1 MCEYP
6 QGPEEEV
13 GSPRA
18 GVAGSCG
25 LPAVENMGAGEG
37 GMFSSLARGPL
48 GATPFGHGEA
58 GRPALWLRTI
68 STPFLGRGKRH
79 RLSEQ
84 LKQCS

>member
-37 GMFSSLARGPL
+37 GCFPVWLEGHWGQRHLGMERPGGLPCGFAPSPHLFS
-48 GATPFGHGEA
+48 GE
-58 GRPALWLRTI
+58 
-68 STPFLGRGKRH
+68 GRGTG
-79 RLSEQ
+79 SQ
-84 LKQCS
+84 SS